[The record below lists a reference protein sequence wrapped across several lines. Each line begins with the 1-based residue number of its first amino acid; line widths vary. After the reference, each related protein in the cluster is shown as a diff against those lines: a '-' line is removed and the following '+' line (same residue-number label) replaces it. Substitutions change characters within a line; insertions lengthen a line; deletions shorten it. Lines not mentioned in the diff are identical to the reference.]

1 MLTPG
6 AQNHWENRGS
16 NGCFPSIHPDTLH
29 NALSH
34 HIILFDGFSL
44 IVQQDGIS
52 NPQHVIY
59 LVYLEIDLSRRGF
72 APRQ

>member
-6 AQNHWENRGS
+6 ARSHWENKGS
-16 NGCFPSIHPDTLH
+16 NVRFPTIHPDTLH

-44 IVQQDGIS
+44 MVQQNGVS
-52 NPQHVIY
+52 TPQHVIY
-59 LVYLEIDLSRRGF
+59 LVYLKKDLSRRGL
-72 APRQ
+72 AYRQ